1 MTQNNTID
9 NDEIDLAELFYAL
22 WAHKFFIGIWTALA
36 IVCAGYYALTTD
48 KEYTAKAVFEIQQG
62 DNGRG
67 FSLPGDLGA
76 LASLA
81 GVSAGGTNSTD
92 ALLERVKSKEY
103 ILDTNE
109 ILNFENDPY
118 FNNYSP
124 NQTDPLWKATIKNLI
139 GWKSDKR
146 TADAIIEGKVVETFK
161 ESISVS
167 TTDAGAIS
175 LSVTHEDPNRAA
187 FYANELMEF
196 TRDLVLDEQEEST
209 DLRLNYLSET
219 LADALQEM
227 ERSQE
232 RLKQFALENSTV
244 ADQSFVAGSLQLDR
258 LRVERQD
265 ALEFTTTLTRLEELV
280 KLGAMDQSAYLAL
293 RDANPMIDDVRF
305 RRIMGMSETITELR
319 SEVRSILIRNGLSPK
334 FQLDIV
340 SFASQRAYISVGNAG
355 ADAGTSSAQVVT
367 LTDKPITLR
376 ELLSR
381 SGVGFSQSVETYVR
395 LQRSDKTYVMKLR
408 TLYSG
413 AAQDIVIQDRDHVF
427 VESSISTKTET
438 VASVGQNGSAVLE
451 GLGRIKLAGRTL
463 SDIEA

>member
-9 NDEIDLAELFYAL
+9 DDEIDLAELFYAL
-22 WAHKFFIGIWTALA
+22 WAHKFFIGICTAFA
-36 IVCAGYYALTTD
+36 IICAGYYALTTD
-48 KEYTAKAVFEIQQG
+48 KEYTAKAVFEIQQS

-103 ILDTNE
+103 ILETNE

-139 GWKSDKR
+139 GWQSDKR
-146 TADAIIEGKVVETFK
+146 AADAIIEGKVVETFK

-167 TTDAGAIS
+167 TTDSGAIS
-175 LSVTHEDPNRAA
+175 LSVTHEDPDRAA

-232 RLKQFALENSTV
+232 RLKQFA
-244 ADQSFVAGSLQLDR
+244 
-258 LRVERQD
+258 
-265 ALEFTTTLTRLEELV
+265 
-280 KLGAMDQSAYLAL
+280 
-293 RDANPMIDDVRF
+293 
-305 RRIMGMSETITELR
+305 
-319 SEVRSILIRNGLSPK
+319 
-334 FQLDIV
+334 
-340 SFASQRAYISVGNAG
+340 
-355 ADAGTSSAQVVT
+355 
-367 LTDKPITLR
+367 
-376 ELLSR
+376 
-381 SGVGFSQSVETYVR
+381 
-395 LQRSDKTYVMKLR
+395 
-408 TLYSG
+408 
-413 AAQDIVIQDRDHVF
+413 
-427 VESSISTKTET
+427 
-438 VASVGQNGSAVLE
+438 
-451 GLGRIKLAGRTL
+451 
-463 SDIEA
+463 